1 MSQFDPG
8 AIVLAG
14 QLVRLEPLK
23 MEHAEELYRA
33 GQDDE
38 IWRYMPCPRQQE
50 TGETAVWI
58 QQALQEQALGTQV
71 PFVIINQMDN
81 KMIGS
86 TRYLDIQRQ
95 DSNLE
100 IGWTWIGKPWQRT
113 GVNTE
118 CKYLL
123 LSHAFEELGA
133 VRAQLKTDGRNI
145 QSQKAMERLGFVR
158 EGVLRRQRLCW
169 DGHYRDTV
177 YYSVLDTEWQQ
188 VKKHILT
195 LMKKY

>member
-1 MSQFDPG
+1 FMSQFDPG

-133 VRAQLKTDGRNI
+133 VRAQLKTD
-145 QSQKAMERLGFVR
+145 
-158 EGVLRRQRLCW
+158 
-169 DGHYRDTV
+169 
-177 YYSVLDTEWQQ
+177 
-188 VKKHILT
+188 
-195 LMKKY
+195 